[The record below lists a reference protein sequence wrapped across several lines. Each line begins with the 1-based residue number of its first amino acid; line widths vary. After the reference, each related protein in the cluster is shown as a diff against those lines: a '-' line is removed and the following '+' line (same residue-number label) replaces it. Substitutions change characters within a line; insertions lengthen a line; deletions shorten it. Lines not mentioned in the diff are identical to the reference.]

1 MQTINLCRQTQKD
14 EDVWAGKK
22 AELVAE
28 YRLLQSEKEELER
41 RKAKIGERLKI
52 RREQVRQLCRKIKE
66 SARVRAQLQ
75 SFLESVSAQLAE
87 FIKNDLPFLPEERT
101 DRLARVEEVIEETV
115 GEIVGETR
123 AISGKAAAEKYRV
136 VMEALAIETEYGRT
150 VEVYQDTVFF
160 NGQSVLAD
168 ILRLGRLSLFCRTPD
183 GKMTGWYDPAA
194 KTWILISS
202 KYRKD
207 INRAMEMARRER
219 TIDMVKL
226 PVGRIDVP

>member
-1 MQTINLCRQTQKD
+1 MRTINLCRQTQKG
-14 EDVWAGKK
+14 EDVWAGEKV
-22 AELVAE
+22 ELVTE

-75 SFLESVSAQLAE
+75 SFLESVTAQLAE

-101 DRLARVEEVIEETV
+101 DRLARVEEVIVETV
-115 GEIVGETR
+115 GEIP
-123 AISGKAAAEKYRV
+123 AMSGKAAAEKYRV

-183 GKMTGWYDPAA
+183 GKMTGWYDPAS
-194 KTWILISS
+194 KSWILISS